1 MVGVKL
7 SEKGE
12 IMKKLKYYVGIVVAI
27 AVGVLYVSQS
37 MFGIDLLG
45 TVIPDTEAPVID
57 LSTLRETIT
66 IGMEYDTSNVTC
78 TDNRDFDCE
87 VEFGNVIDTSSEGVQ
102 TLIITATDLA
112 GNTKTMTF
120 LINVIAGLD
129 TTMYVPNGYYDGISD
144 LSGEALKAA
153 LNDIITN
160 HTEFPYT
167 DSDIDD
173 MDVWKML
180 READEDPDNPDNVI
194 LFYSGYSWPKECQDT
209 NTDLLPDY
217 CFENNDREAD
227 YTEWNREHIWSKS
240 HGDFEDEDGYLYED
254 SFGGYALG
262 AHTDGH
268 HLVAAER
275 AMNSTKNNRFFDDC
289 HDGVNDDDLVDR
301 GFGNYTCG
309 DWYFEPRDEVKGD
322 VARMLFYMVIRYEGE
337 EGDFV
342 DLELTNDLYKYED
355 LEIAIKNSKLPYYE
369 NLSVLLRWHLEDP
382 VDEWELERNESIYQ
396 IQGNRN
402 PFIDHPELVELI
414 WGTADNPVEYT
425 STTE

>member
-1 MVGVKL
+1 
-7 SEKGE
+7 
-12 IMKKLKYYVGIVVAI
+12 
-27 AVGVLYVSQS
+27 
-37 MFGIDLLG
+37 
-45 TVIPDTEAPVID
+45 
-57 LSTLRETIT
+57 
-66 IGMEYDTSNVTC
+66 
-78 TDNRDFDCE
+78 
-87 VEFGNVIDTSSEGVQ
+87 
-102 TLIITATDLA
+102 
-112 GNTKTMTF
+112 
-120 LINVIAGLD
+120 
-129 TTMYVPNGYYDGISD
+129 
-144 LSGEALKAA
+144 
-153 LNDIITN
+153 
-160 HTEFPYT
+160 
-167 DSDIDD
+167 